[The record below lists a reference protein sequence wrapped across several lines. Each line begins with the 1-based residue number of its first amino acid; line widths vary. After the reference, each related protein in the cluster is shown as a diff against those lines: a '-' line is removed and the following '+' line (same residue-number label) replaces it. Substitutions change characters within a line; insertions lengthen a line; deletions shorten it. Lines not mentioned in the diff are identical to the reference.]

1 MTISDSDAPSV
12 AVRSGY
18 GVAQIQDYYV
28 DDAIVAGELEA
39 VLAKF
44 DPTSPPYRWCIR
56 RLGISRRKCGAL
68 LIS

>member
-1 MTISDSDAPSV
+1 MTINDSDALSV

-44 DPTSPPYRWCIR
+44 DPTPTPISLVYPPTRHLSPKMR
-56 RLGISRRKCGAL
+56 AL